1 MIHGHILKRRW
12 LFNCSLVHLF
22 ISSLV
27 EFGLFLSKKFMSMN
41 TNLKYLKILFPD
53 ILSLFKALN
62 NPKSENVMVFNYML
76 KVISED
82 NELLQ
87 RLAK

>member
-1 MIHGHILKRRW
+1 
-12 LFNCSLVHLF
+12 
-22 ISSLV
+22 
-27 EFGLFLSKKFMSMN
+27 MN